1 MIRPVKG
8 TKYTE
13 AERGNEAV
21 VKARRSTTG
30 LPRAGRNATP
40 GGRNPLGA
48 RTRRRSRVRDWAPA
62 PTRERVAARQRAET
76 DALQQGVRYRR
87 MFVTLVGAIVA
98 VSAVVVLL
106 GTVGLFRETRSRP
119 LTAEEQNRYKQEE
132 IARRWQAWPTTGI
145 FPEELKYL
153 GLDRAQ
159 QYARR
164 VGIAPE
170 AKCRDA
176 VDPAVGAILEEHGCV
191 SMLRATYVDQTSTF
205 VFTVGIA
212 VLEDEEAR
220 VSAGAELT
228 QDDRVGV
235 LPVAFPGTVT
245 ERFGAQ
251 QRQRT
256 GWVGAGPYIVFTTGG
271 YADGRTRAA
280 IPPEEI
286 LHSELWP
293 AARSIGNQIAYFLAD
308 PPKVPPCTQGNV
320 C

>member
-1 MIRPVKG
+1 MKG
-8 TKYTE
+8 
-13 AERGNEAV
+13 
-21 VKARRSTTG
+21 RRSVTG
-30 LPRAGRNATP
+30 LPRAEGEATP
-40 GGRNPLGA
+40 GNRNPLGA
-48 RTRRRSRVRDWAPA
+48 TTGRRSRVRSWPA
-62 PTRERVAARQRAET
+62 AGSRRRTEAKERAEL
-76 DALQQGVRYRR
+76 ALLQQGVRNRR
-87 MFVTLVGAIVA
+87 VFVTLLGVIIA

-106 GTVGLFRETRSRP
+106 GTVGMVAETRSRP
-119 LTAEEQNRYKQEE
+119 LTPAEQNQYKQEE
-132 IARRWQAWPTTGI
+132 IARRWQAWPASGV
-145 FPEELKYL
+145 FPEEVRYL

-170 AKCRDA
+170 TECAKGVDA
-176 VDPAVGAILEEHGCV
+176 SVAGVLQNHGCRT
-191 SMLRATYVDQTSTF
+191 MLRATYIDQTASF
-205 VFTVGIA
+205 VITVGVA
-212 VLEDEEAR
+212 VLKDEASR
-220 VSAGAELT
+220 VSAAEELT

-235 LPVAFPGTVT
+235 LPVAFPGTVS
-245 ERFGAQ
+245 ERFGPD

-256 GWVGAGPYIVFTTGG
+256 GWVGAGPYLVFSTAG

-293 AARSIGNQIAYFLAD
+293 AAKSIGNQIAYFLAD

>member
-1 MIRPVKG
+1 M
-8 TKYTE
+8 
-13 AERGNEAV
+13 
-21 VKARRSTTG
+21 KARRPTSG
-30 LPRAGRNATP
+30 LPRVGGRSTP
-40 GGRNPLGA
+40 GRSNPLGA
-48 RTRRRSRVRDWAPA
+48 TTGRRSRVRDW
-62 PTRERVAARQRAET
+62 PTAGMRSRRAAAERAET
-76 DALQQGVRYRR
+76 DSLQQGVRYRR
-87 MFVTLVGAIVA
+87 MFVALLTVIVA

-106 GTVGLFRETRSRP
+106 GTAGLFKETRSRP

-132 IARRWQAWPTTGI
+132 IARRWQAWPTTGV
-145 FPEELKYL
+145 FPEEVKYL

-170 AKCRDA
+170 TACRDA
-176 VDPAVGAILEEHGCV
+176 VDPSVAGVLDEYGCV

-205 VFTVGIA
+205 VMTVGVA
-212 VLEDEEAR
+212 VLKDEAAR
-220 VSAGAELT
+220 ASVTDQLS

-245 ERFGAQ
+245 ERFGVQ

-256 GWVGAGPYIVFTTGG
+256 GWVGAGPYIVFSTAG

-280 IPPEEI
+280 VPPEEI
-286 LHSELWP
+286 LHPELWP
-293 AARSIGNQIAYFLAD
+293 AAKSVGNQIAYFLAD

>member
-1 MIRPVKG
+1 M
-8 TKYTE
+8 
-13 AERGNEAV
+13 
-21 VKARRSTTG
+21 KARRSTTG
-30 LPRAGRNATP
+30 LPRAAGDATP
-40 GGRNPLGA
+40 GRRNPLGA
-48 RTRRRSRVRDWAPA
+48 PTGRRTRVRDWSQSTARDRA
-62 PTRERVAARQRAET
+62 AARRRAET
-76 DALQQGVRYRR
+76 DELQQGVRYRR
-87 MFVTLVGAIVA
+87 MFVTLVGMIVA
-98 VSAVVVLL
+98 LSAVVVLL
-106 GTVGLFRETRSRP
+106 GTVGLFQETRSRP
-119 LTAEEQNRYKQEE
+119 LTPEEQNRYKQEE

-170 AKCRDA
+170 AACREA
-176 VDPAVGAILEEHGCV
+176 VDEAVGAILAEHGCV

-205 VFTVGIA
+205 VFTVGVA
-212 VLEDEEAR
+212 VLENEEAR
-220 VSAGAELT
+220 FAAGAELT

-245 ERFGAQ
+245 ERFGTE

-256 GWVGAGPYIVFTTGG
+256 GWVGAGPYIVFTTAG

-280 IPPEEI
+280 IPPEEE